1 MLAEN
6 HLDLNMVLL
15 NYCDLKE
22 VAHHAS
28 AMQRS
33 KLS

>member
-6 HLDLNMVLL
+6 HLDLNMFLL

-28 AMQRS
+28 VARP
-33 KLS
+33 